1 MSYSPPMTWQHKVK
15 HCKHIFGP
23 HLKDNQKINEKFAGE
38 VLAKVSR
45 GDLVESLHLGHLIVL
60 NADGST
66 YLSKGSPE
74 LPIYPRSAIKSL
86 QAAAMLKAGLKVEA
100 NELAIIC
107 ASHSGSQN
115 HIDLVT
121 KMLTSRD
128 ISISQLKNAVD
139 KPLGEKEK
147 NSWGDEQ
154 PSQLAQNCSGKH
166 AGMLITCQQNGW
178 DMKTYL
184 DLNHP
189 LQVAIKNEIEDLSGE
204 KVSATSVDGCGAPL
218 FAISLIGLAKAISNL
233 VKSKDDIYQQ
243 IVSACTKYP
252 ELVAGDGRLT
262 TRMMKAVPGLFMKEG
277 AEGVQ
282 VCALSD
288 GRVIAIK
295 IIDGS
300 WRPVAPIIMEVFKRW
315 GVEMPDESVK
325 IFGGASVI
333 GAVIANI

>member
-1 MSYSPPMTWQHKVK
+1 M
-15 HCKHIFGP
+15 
-23 HLKDNQKINEKFAGE
+23 KDNLKINEKFAGE
-38 VLAKVSR
+38 VLAKVTR

-60 NADGST
+60 NPDGST

-86 QAAAMLKAGLKVEA
+86 QAAAMLKAGLKVEE
-100 NELAIIC
+100 NELSIIC
-107 ASHSGSQN
+107 ASHSGSQS
-115 HIDLVT
+115 HIDLVI
-121 KMLTSRD
+121 KMLTSRGL
-128 ISISQLKNAVD
+128 STSQLQNAVD

-147 NSWGDEQ
+147 ISWGEKP

-166 AGMLITCQQNGW
+166 AGMLISCQQNGW
-178 DMKTYL
+178 DMNTYL
-184 DLNHP
+184 NLDHP
-189 LQVAIKNEIEDLSGE
+189 LQVAIKNEIEELSGE

-233 VKSKDDIYQQ
+233 VKSKEDLYQQ
-243 IVSACTKYP
+243 IVLACTKYP

-262 TRMMKAVPGLFMKEG
+262 TRMMRAVPGLFMKEG

-300 WRPVAPIIMEVFKRW
+300 WRPVAPLIMEIFKRW
-315 GVEMPDESVK
+315 NVEMPDESVK
-325 IFGGASVI
+325 IYGGSSVI
-333 GAVIANI
+333 GEVIANI

>member
-1 MSYSPPMTWQHKVK
+1 M
-15 HCKHIFGP
+15 
-23 HLKDNQKINEKFAGE
+23 KDNLTINEKFVGE
-38 VLAKVSR
+38 VLAKVTR

-86 QAAAMLKAGLKVEA
+86 QTAAMLKAGLRVEA

-121 KMLTSRD
+121 KMLTSRE
-128 ISISQLKNAVD
+128 ISISELKNAVD

-147 NSWGDEQ
+147 ISWGDKP

-178 DMKTYL
+178 DMKSYL

-189 LQVAIKNEIEDLSGE
+189 LQVTIKNEIEALAGE
-204 KVSATSVDGCGAPL
+204 KVCATSVDGCGAPL
-218 FAISLIGLAKAISNL
+218 FAISLIGLARAISNL
-233 VKSKDDIYQQ
+233 VKSKDDLYKQ
-243 IVSACTKYP
+243 IVLACTKYP
-252 ELVAGDGRLT
+252 ELVAGDGRLS
-262 TRMMKAVPGLFMKEG
+262 TRMMQAVSGLFMKEG

-282 VCALSD
+282 VCALRD
-288 GRVIAIK
+288 GRVFALK

-300 WRPVAPIIMEVFKRW
+300 WRPVAPIIMDIFKRW
-315 GVEMPDESVK
+315 GVDMPDESVK
-325 IFGGASVI
+325 IYGGSSVI
-333 GAVIANI
+333 GEVIANI

>member
-1 MSYSPPMTWQHKVK
+1 M
-15 HCKHIFGP
+15 
-23 HLKDNQKINEKFAGE
+23 KDNQKINDKFAGE
-38 VLAKVSR
+38 VLAKVTR
-45 GDLVESLHLGHLIVL
+45 GDLIESLHLGHLIVL

-86 QAAAMLKAGLKVEA
+86 QAAAMLKAGLNVEF

-107 ASHSGSQN
+107 ASHSGSQS

-121 KMLTSRD
+121 KMLTSRGL
-128 ISISQLKNAVD
+128 STSQLKNAVD

-147 NSWGDEQ
+147 ITWGEK
-154 PSQLAQNCSGKH
+154 PASQLAQNCSGKH

-189 LQVAIKNEIEDLSGE
+189 LQVAIKNEIEDLAGE
-204 KVSATSVDGCGAPL
+204 KVSSVSVDGCGAPL
-218 FAISLIGLAKAISNL
+218 FAISLIGLARAISNL
-233 VKSKDDIYQQ
+233 VKSKDDIHQQ
-243 IVSACTKYP
+243 IVLACTKYP

-262 TRMMKAVPGLFMKEG
+262 TRMMQAIPGLFMKEG

-300 WRPVAPIIMEVFKRW
+300 WRPVAPIIMEIFKRW

-325 IFGGASVI
+325 IYGGASVI
-333 GAVIANI
+333 GEVIANI

>member
-1 MSYSPPMTWQHKVK
+1 
-15 HCKHIFGP
+15 
-23 HLKDNQKINEKFAGE
+23 LKDNLTINEKFVGE
-38 VLAKVSR
+38 ILAKVTR

-60 NADGST
+60 NADRST

-86 QAAAMLKAGLKVEA
+86 QTAAMLKAGLRVEA

-121 KMLTSRD
+121 KMLTSRE
-128 ISISQLKNAVD
+128 ISISELKNAVD

-147 NSWGDEQ
+147 ISWGDKP

-178 DMKTYL
+178 DMKSYL

-189 LQVAIKNEIEDLSGE
+189 LQVTIKNEIEALAGE

-218 FAISLIGLAKAISNL
+218 FAISLIGLARAISNL
-233 VKSKDDIYQQ
+233 VKSKDDLYKQ
-243 IVSACTKYP
+243 IVLACTKYP
-252 ELVAGDGRLT
+252 ELVAGDGRLS
-262 TRMMKAVPGLFMKEG
+262 TRMMQAVSGLFMKEG

-300 WRPVAPIIMEVFKRW
+300 WRPVAPIIMEIFKRW
-315 GVEMPDESVK
+315 GVQMPDESVK
-325 IFGGASVI
+325 IYGGGSVI
-333 GAVIANI
+333 GEVIANI

>member
-1 MSYSPPMTWQHKVK
+1 M
-15 HCKHIFGP
+15 
-23 HLKDNQKINEKFAGE
+23 KDNLKINDKFAGE
-38 VLAKVSR
+38 VLAKVTR

-86 QAAAMLKAGLKVEA
+86 QTAAMLKAGLKVEE

-107 ASHSGSQN
+107 ASHSGAQS

-121 KMLTSRD
+121 KMLTERG
-128 ISISQLKNAVD
+128 ISTSQLKNAVD
-139 KPLGEKEK
+139 KPLEEKEK
-147 NSWGDEQ
+147 FTWGEK
-154 PSQLAQNCSGKH
+154 PASQLAQNCSGKH
-166 AGMLITCQQNGW
+166 AGMLIICQQNGW

-189 LQVAIKNEIEDLSGE
+189 LQAAIKNEIEELSGE
-204 KVSATSVDGCGAPL
+204 KVSAVSVDGCGAPL
-218 FAISLIGLAKAISNL
+218 FAISLIGLARAISNL
-233 VKSKDDIYQQ
+233 VKSKDDLYQQ

-262 TRMMKAVPGLFMKEG
+262 TRRMKAVPGLFMKEG

-282 VCALSD
+282 VCALRD

-300 WRPVAPIIMEVFKRW
+300 WRPVAPIIMEIFQRW

>member
-1 MSYSPPMTWQHKVK
+1 M
-15 HCKHIFGP
+15 
-23 HLKDNQKINEKFAGE
+23 
-38 VLAKVSR
+38 R
-45 GDLVESLHLGHLIVL
+45 GDLIESLHLGHLIAL
-60 NADGST
+60 NADSLT

-86 QAAAMLKAGLKVEA
+86 QAAAMLKVGLKVEE

-107 ASHSGSQN
+107 ASHSGAPS
-115 HIDLVT
+115 HLDLVT
-121 KMLTSRD
+121 KMLTSRE

-147 NSWGDEQ
+147 ILWGEK
-154 PSQLAQNCSGKH
+154 PPNQLAQNCSGKH
-166 AGMLITCQQNGW
+166 AGMLITCQKNGW
-178 DMKTYL
+178 DMDTYL
-184 DLNHP
+184 DLHHP
-189 LQVAIKNEIEDLSGE
+189 LQEAIKNEIEALAGE
-204 KVSATSVDGCGAPL
+204 KVSAVSVDGCGAPL
-218 FAISLIGLAKAISNL
+218 FAISLIGLAKAILNL
-233 VKSKDDIYQQ
+233 VKSKDDLHKQ
-243 IVSACTKYP
+243 IVLACTKYP

-300 WRPVAPIIMEVFKRW
+300 WRPVAPIIMEIFRKW

-325 IFGGASVI
+325 IFGGAGVI
-333 GAVIANI
+333 GEVIANI

>member
-1 MSYSPPMTWQHKVK
+1 M
-15 HCKHIFGP
+15 
-23 HLKDNQKINEKFAGE
+23 KDNLKINDKFAGE
-38 VLAKVSR
+38 VLAKVIR

-86 QAAAMLKAGLKVEA
+86 QAAAMLKAGLKVEE

-107 ASHSGSQN
+107 ASHSGAQS

-121 KMLTSRD
+121 KLLTSRG
-128 ISISQLKNAVD
+128 ISISQLKNAGD

-147 NSWGDEQ
+147 IAWGEK
-154 PSQLAQNCSGKH
+154 PASQLAQNCSGKH
-166 AGMLITCQQNGW
+166 AGMLIICQENGW
-178 DMKTYL
+178 DMSTYL
-184 DLNHP
+184 DLNHL
-189 LQVAIKNEIEDLSGE
+189 LQVAIKNEIEEMSGE

-218 FAISLIGLAKAISNL
+218 FAISLIGLARAISSL
-233 VKSKDDIYQQ
+233 VKSNNDLHQQ

-262 TRMMKAVPGLFMKEG
+262 TRMMQAIPGLFMKEG

-288 GRVIAIK
+288 GRVIVIK

-300 WRPVAPIIMEVFKRW
+300 WRPVAPIIMEIFKRW
-315 GVEMPDESVK
+315 GVAMPDESVK
-325 IFGGASVI
+325 IYGGASVI
-333 GAVIANI
+333 GGVIANI

>member
-1 MSYSPPMTWQHKVK
+1 
-15 HCKHIFGP
+15 
-23 HLKDNQKINEKFAGE
+23 LKDNLIINEKFSGE
-38 VLAKVSR
+38 VLAKVTR

-74 LPIYPRSAIKSL
+74 LPIYPRSAVKSL
-86 QAAAMLKAGLKVEA
+86 QAAAMLKAGLKVEL

-107 ASHSGSQN
+107 ASHSGSQS

-121 KMLTSRD
+121 KMLTSTGM
-128 ISISQLKNAVD
+128 STTQLKNAID

-147 NSWGDEQ
+147 ISWGEK
-154 PSQLAQNCSGKH
+154 PASQLAQNCSGKH

-178 DMKTYL
+178 DMKSYL
-184 DLNHP
+184 DLDHP
-189 LQVAIKNEIEDLSGE
+189 LQIAIKNEIEEQSGE
-204 KVSATSVDGCGAPL
+204 KVSAVSVDGCGAPL
-218 FAISLIGLAKAISNL
+218 FAISLVGLAKAISNL
-233 VKSKDDIYQQ
+233 VKSTDVVYQQ
-243 IVSACTKYP
+243 TVSACTKYP

-262 TRMMKAVPGLFMKEG
+262 TRMMQAVPGLFMKEG

-282 VCALSD
+282 VCALGD

-300 WRPVAPIIMEVFKRW
+300 WRPVAPIIMEIFKWW

-325 IFGGASVI
+325 IYGGTSVI
-333 GAVIANI
+333 GEVIANI

>member
-1 MSYSPPMTWQHKVK
+1 M
-15 HCKHIFGP
+15 
-23 HLKDNQKINEKFAGE
+23 KDNLKINEKFAGE
-38 VLAKVSR
+38 VLAKVTR

-86 QAAAMLKAGLKVEA
+86 QAAAMLKAGLKVEE

-147 NSWGDEQ
+147 FSWGDKA

-166 AGMLITCQQNGW
+166 AGILITCQQNGW
-178 DMKTYL
+178 DMKSYL
-184 DLNHP
+184 DLDHP
-189 LQVAIKNEIEDLSGE
+189 LQVAIKNEIEELSGE
-204 KVSATSVDGCGAPL
+204 KVSATSIDGCGAPL
-218 FAISLIGLAKAISNL
+218 FAISLVGLARAISNL
-233 VKSKDDIYQQ
+233 VKSEVGLYQQ

-252 ELVAGDGRLT
+252 ELVAGEGRLT
-262 TRMMKAVPGLFMKEG
+262 TRMMQAVPGLFMKEG

-282 VCALSD
+282 VCALRD

-295 IIDGS
+295 ISDGS
-300 WRPVAPIIMEVFKRW
+300 WRPVAPIIMEIFKRW

-325 IFGGASVI
+325 IYGGGSVI
-333 GAVIANI
+333 GEVIANI